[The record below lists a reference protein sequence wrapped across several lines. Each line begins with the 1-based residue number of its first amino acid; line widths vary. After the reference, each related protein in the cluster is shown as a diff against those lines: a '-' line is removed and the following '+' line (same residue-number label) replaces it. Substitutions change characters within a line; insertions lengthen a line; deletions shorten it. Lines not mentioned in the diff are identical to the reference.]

1 MNAPKYQT
9 GQNVYFVASAV
20 KRGAPASAHRVE
32 RLMPADDG
40 RRNIGRQYR
49 LKAVDTGRERIAR
62 EDELS
67 ARATV
72 GTPASP
78 PRESGTAT
86 ARTGTVRAETFRTDA
101 FRTDAFRTDRAPA
114 DAPWAQPDRSAR
126 DSWFKDALATLAR
139 DGGEA

>member
-1 MNAPKYQT
+1 MNTPSTNTLSTNTPKYQT
-9 GQNVYFVASAV
+9 GQNVYFVASAI
-20 KRGAPASAHRVE
+20 KRGAPDGAHRVE

-40 RRNIGRQYR
+40 RRGIGRQYR

-72 GTPASP
+72 RTPAAP
-78 PRESGTAT
+78 QRESGGSAAT
-86 ARTGTVRAETFRTDA
+86 RADV
-101 FRTDAFRTDRAPA
+101 
-114 DAPWAQPDRSAR
+114 PWAQPDRSAR

-139 DGGEA
+139 DAGEA